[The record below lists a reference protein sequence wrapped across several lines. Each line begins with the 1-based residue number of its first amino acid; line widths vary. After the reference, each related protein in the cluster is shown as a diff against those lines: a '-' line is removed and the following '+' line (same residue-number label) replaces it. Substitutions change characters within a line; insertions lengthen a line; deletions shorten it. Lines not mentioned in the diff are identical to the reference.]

1 MKKVFQLLVL
11 IMSTSIFAQAGH
23 IMQGVGAVNM
33 SMGGAA
39 TAMPIDINGTI
50 HWNPAALSE
59 FEGQQLGFDIGLFF
73 SSPELSSSVP
83 TSNGTFSGL
92 TEDDRGTSPM
102 PAISYFW
109 GNADSKHK
117 FAVSA
122 FGISGFGVTFPENMS
137 NPINMPQEMGGFG
150 HIESDY
156 MLMQIGFSWAYE
168 LSDRFSMGIQPTL
181 NWSSLELAPNPLAN
195 PSETAGYPSS
205 DKASAFGFG
214 AQFGLFYHTE
224 GGFNAGL
231 SYKTPQTF
239 GDFSF
244 TNTYLDNTASEV
256 DFQMDYPGIFSAGIG
271 YSAPKIDLALDYR
284 LVTYSSTEG
293 FEKKGWTQTGS
304 VQGFGWEDMN
314 MISFGMQLK
323 MVDKL
328 PIRLGYTYSSNPINE
343 DLAFFSI
350 PATAIIENAIQL
362 GLGYEFSEKFV
373 LNAVYHTGF
382 SNGATEGLM
391 MDPRMAPQFPPYGA
405 IPGTSVSYEMKTS
418 MFMMGFNWKL

>member
-1 MKKVFQLLVL
+1 MKKIVQFLVV
-11 IMSTSIFAQAGH
+11 IISTSVFAQAGH

-39 TAMPIDINGTI
+39 TAMPVDINGTI

-59 FEGQQLGFDIGLFF
+59 FEGKHLNFDIGLFF
-73 SSPELSSSVP
+73 SSPELSSTVP
-83 TSNGTFSGL
+83 TPNGPFSGV

-109 GNADSKHK
+109 GKADSKHK

-122 FGISGFGVTFPENMS
+122 FGISGFGVTFPESMT
-137 NPINMPQEMGGFG
+137 NPINMPQAMGGFG
-150 HIESDY
+150 RVESDY
-156 MLMQIGFSWAYE
+156 MLMQIGFSWSYE
-168 LSDRFSMGIQPTL
+168 LSDKFSLGVQPTF
-181 NWSSLELAPNPLAN
+181 NFASLELMPNPIAS
-195 PSETAGYPSS
+195 PTMAGYPSS
-205 DKASAFGFG
+205 DSASAFGFG

-224 GGFNAGL
+224 SGFNAGL
-231 SYKTPQTF
+231 SYKTPQVF

-244 TNTYLDNTASEV
+244 ENTYLDNSTSET

-271 YSAPKIDLALDYR
+271 YTAPKIDLALDYR
-284 LVTYSSTEG
+284 LVSYSSTEG

-304 VQGFGWEDMN
+304 VQGFGWEDMD

-323 MVDKL
+323 MIDKL

-350 PATAIIENAIQL
+350 PATAIIENAFQL

-373 LNAVYHTGF
+373 LNAVYHTGM
-382 SNGATEGLM
+382 SNGTTEGPMLNPM
-391 MDPRMAPQFPPYGA
+391 MAGPGNPYGVV
-405 IPGTSVSYEMKTS
+405 PGTSVSYEMDTS
-418 MFMMGFNWKL
+418 MFMLGFNWKL

>member
-1 MKKVFQLLVL
+1 MKKVFQFLVL
-11 IMSTSIFAQAGH
+11 IISTSVFAQAGH

-59 FEGQQLGFDIGLFF
+59 FEGNQLGFDIGLFF

-83 TSNGTFSGL
+83 TPNGTFSGL

-109 GNADSKHK
+109 GKAESKHK

-156 MLMQIGFSWAYE
+156 MLLQVGFSYSYE
-168 LSDRFSMGIQPTL
+168 LTERLSLGLQPTF
-181 NWSSLELAPNPLAN
+181 NYASLELAPNPLAN
-195 PSETAGYPSS
+195 PGPAGYPVS
-205 DKASAFGFG
+205 DKATSLGYG
-214 AQFGLFYHTE
+214 AQVGLFYHTE
-224 GGFNAGL
+224 SGFNVGL
-231 SYKTPQTF
+231 SYKTPQF
-239 GDFSF
+239 FEEFKFD
-244 TNTYLDNTASEV
+244 NTYMDNSTSEV
-256 DFQMDYPGIFSAGIG
+256 SFEMDYPQIMSAGVG
-271 YSAPKIDLALDYR
+271 YSAPKFDIALDYR
-284 LVTYSSTEG
+284 FVNYSETQG
-293 FEKKGWTQTGS
+293 FKKKGWTPTGS
-304 VQGFGWEDMN
+304 VQGFGWEDMDI
-314 MISFGMQLK
+314 ISLGVQLK

-328 PIRLGYTYSSNPINE
+328 PIRLGYTYSTNPINDE
-343 DLAFFSI
+343 LAFFSV
-350 PATAIIENAIQL
+350 PATAIIENAFQL
-362 GLGYEFSEKFV
+362 GLGYEINDKIV
-373 LNAVYHTGF
+373 LNAVYHTGM
-382 SNGATEGLM
+382 SNGATEGPMLNPM
-391 MDPRMAPQFPPYGA
+391 MAGPGNPYGA
-405 IPGTSVSYEMKTS
+405 VPGTSVSYEMKTS